1 VSRNRLTGL
10 RLVNFILLV
19 LVIVLC
25 CGYGL
30 YAALS

>member
-1 VSRNRLTGL
+1 MTRPRMLAFG
-10 RLVNFILLV
+10 LLV

-25 CGYGL
+25 VGYGL